1 MKPFIPETLHLI
13 IQIIRDSLFDKPLF
27 RSSDI
32 QKRTNI
38 PKQTLMPIIKKLLNG
53 NIIITIRE
61 AKGSSPAV
69 LKFPKLL
76 EITEN

>member
-1 MKPFIPETLHLI
+1 
-13 IQIIRDSLFDKPLF
+13 
-27 RSSDI
+27 
-32 QKRTNI
+32 
-38 PKQTLMPIIKKLLNG
+38 MPIIKKLIVG